1 MFGFVSS
8 IFCSIKLQ
16 QTYEFQ
22 NDTFSTTNNFTL
34 YLALV
39 KGILHNKIYWFS
51 SGLKFNIREKS
62 NENLKFHQKI

>member
-1 MFGFVSS
+1 MNF
-8 IFCSIKLQ
+8 K
-16 QTYEFQ
+16 
-22 NDTFSTTNNFTL
+22 TTHFRQRTIL
-34 YLALV
+34 LYIYLALV